1 MNESTGYLKIILGS
15 MFAGKT
21 SELVSTYRKY
31 TAKNTKPLVINH
43 SHDTRYSNN
52 KMVTHD
58 GVSIDAVFSDNLKV
72 FTDDEYTDKYDV
84 YLINEGQFFGDLV
97 ESVDILLN
105 KKKKKVYV
113 CGLDGDFERKKFGT
127 ILDIIPWCDDIV
139 KLKARCNHCE
149 RKGIFTMRLM
159 NKTDNKDQILVGET
173 NLYHST
179 CRRCYEKKYLNI

>member
-21 SELVSTYRKY
+21 SELVSTYKKY
-31 TAKNTKPLVINH
+31 LAKNTKPLVINH

-58 GVSIDAVFSDNLKV
+58 GISIDAVFSDKLKP
-72 FTDDEYTDKYDV
+72 FAEDEYTDKYDV

-97 ESVDILLN
+97 DSVDILLN

-127 ILDIIPWCDDIV
+127 MLDIIPWCDDIV
-139 KLKARCNHCE
+139 KLKARCNHC
-149 RKGIFTMRLM
+149 
-159 NKTDNKDQILVGET
+159 
-173 NLYHST
+173 Y
-179 CRRCYEKKYLNI
+179 

>member
-21 SELVSTYRKY
+21 SELVSTYKKY
-31 TAKNTKPLVINH
+31 TAKNTKPFVINH

-58 GVSIDAVFSDNLKV
+58 GISIDAAFSDKLKT
-72 FTDDEYTDKYDV
+72 FTEDEYTDKYDV

-127 ILDIIPWCDDIV
+127 ILDIIPWCDD
-139 KLKARCNHCE
+139 
-149 RKGIFTMRLM
+149 
-159 NKTDNKDQILVGET
+159 LV
-173 NLYHST
+173 
-179 CRRCYEKKYLNI
+179 